1 MLIGEQEM
9 PDIMKC
15 PGGGDVD
22 AKKAGKCDGELIDD
36 PAFPEPQL
44 FGKDWLHYRCS
55 KCGIGYHKR
64 AI

>member
-1 MLIGEQEM
+1 
-9 PDIMKC
+9 MKC

-22 AKKAGKCDGELIDD
+22 AKKAGKCDGELLDD

-44 FGKDWLHYRCS
+44 FGEDWLHFRCS